1 MSATDIIAVIA
12 LVVSIA
18 MGAAA
23 VVSLLFQIRES
34 GRRDE
39 EMGLLPRRGE
49 ATGRG
54 NPVAPPAGRRRVGGS
69 ATPRDERMV
78 AWCPLAAVILRAA
91 AENNEANVGVY
102 ADVVRAGLIRRSDP
116 VTVS

>member
-1 MSATDIIAVIA
+1 
-12 LVVSIA
+12 
-18 MGAAA
+18 
-23 VVSLLFQIRES
+23 
-34 GRRDE
+34 
-39 EMGLLPRRGE
+39 
-49 ATGRG
+49 
-54 NPVAPPAGRRRVGGS
+54 
-69 ATPRDERMV
+69 MV